1 VLDEEIAGW
10 QELFLAFHARF
21 APLFY
26 RAEVRERSL
35 AYLQALLDRVE
46 RKNGWQLAEAMG
58 DADPDGAQR
67 LLYAAVWD
75 ADAVR
80 DELQRFVAEAFG
92 RPDGILVVD
101 ESGVPKKGEKS
112 VGVKKQY
119 CGALGK
125 VENCQVGVFLTY
137 TSSLGHAFLDRRL
150 FLPEEWANDSERRR
164 EAKVPEAVTFA
175 TKPQLAQAM
184 LTHAF
189 ALGIPAAW
197 VTGDEGYGGVP
208 ALRTSLE
215 QRPCAY
221 VLAVRSNEPLTV
233 PHGRAA
239 GVGAPKPR
247 LVGLLETAAGTA
259 AKLLTDAWERH
270 SAGAGSKGE
279 RWYDWALRPLAEQAP
294 AGWRKWLLVRRR
306 LDDGELAY
314 YRVFA
319 PEDTALATL
328 VHVAGSR
335 WTIEQCLEEAKGEA
349 GLDQYEVRHWHSW
362 HRQITLSLLAHAF
375 LAWLRLRA
383 HTDDLSTGGGGENQR
398 QYARPGRRPP
408 RAGGGQRA
416 GSAPP
421 LGAGPAVAP
430 AQPPTPPQLVTLAT
444 TSPSPCP
451 ALPLPTPPTPPT
463 PLTSPSLIC
472 GCSTRPIRR

>member
-1 VLDEEIAGW
+1 MVMEEEIAGW

-21 APLFY
+21 APFFY

-35 AYLQALLDRVE
+35 VYLQALLDRVE

-58 DADPDGAQR
+58 EADPNGAQR

-101 ESGVPKKGEKS
+101 ESGVVKKGEKS

-119 CGALGK
+119 CGAVGK
-125 VENCQVGVFLTY
+125 VENCQVGVYLTY
-137 TSSLGHAFLDRRL
+137 ASALGHAFLDRRL
-150 FLPEEWANDSERRR
+150 FLPEEWTTDAARRR
-164 EAKVPEAVTFA
+164 EAKVPDAVTFA
-175 TKPQLAQAM
+175 SKPQLAQAM
-184 LTHAF
+184 LEHAF

-197 VTGDEGYGGVP
+197 ATGDEGYGSAP

-233 PHGRAA
+233 PPP
-239 GVGAPKPR
+239 VPKRR
-247 LVGLLETAAGTA
+247 LIGLLETAASATA
-259 AKLLTDAWERH
+259 RCKPEVWQRH

-279 RWYDWALRPLAEQAP
+279 RWYDWAWLPLAETVP
-294 AGWRKWLLVRRR
+294 TGWRKWLLVRRS

-314 YRVFA
+314 FRVFA
-319 PEDTALATL
+319 PADTTLEDV

-375 LAWLRLRA
+375 LAWLRLRMQTPDFPYRIA
-383 HTDDLSTGGGGENQR
+383 SGGENQR
-398 QYARPGRRPP
+398 HHASPGRRGRPVGRGE
-408 RAGGGQRA
+408 RAGGP
-416 GSAPP
+416 SP
-421 LGAGPAVAP
+421 LGAGLALAP
-430 AQPPTPPQLVTLAT
+430 AATPAPPQLVALA
-444 TSPSPCP
+444 SPPPSPRP
-451 ALPLPTPPTPPT
+451 RLPLPPSPAPRPP
-463 PLTSPSLIC
+463 LSAPSLI
-472 GCSTRPIRR
+472 

>member
-150 FLPEEWANDSERRR
+150 FLPEEGTKDAARCR

-184 LTHAF
+184 LAHAF

-197 VTGDEGYGGVP
+197 VTGDEIYGSAP
-208 ALRTSLE
+208 ALRASLE
-215 QRPCAY
+215 QGAPQGPCAY

-233 PHGRAA
+233 PPR
-239 GVGAPKPR
+239 APKPR
-247 LVGLLETAAGTA
+247 LIGLLETAASAT
-259 AKLLTDAWERH
+259 AKLKPEAWERH

-279 RWYDWALRPLAEQAP
+279 RWYDWAWLPLAETTP
-294 AGWRKWLLVRRR
+294 AGWRKWLLVRRSV
-306 LDDGELAY
+306 DDGELAS

-319 PEDTALATL
+319 PEHTPLEEL
-328 VHVAGSR
+328 VRVAGSR

-375 LAWLRLRA
+375 LAWLRQRA
-383 HTDDLSTGGGGENQR
+383 QGHDLAIGIGGGNQR
-398 QYARPGRRPP
+398 QYASLGHHRRRLGPSERARGAPTPG
-408 RAGGGQRA
+408 AGLA
-416 GSAPP
+416 LAPAPP
-421 LGAGPAVAP
+421 QA
-430 AQPPTPPQLVTLAT
+430 PPQLVALASPPPST
-444 TSPSPCP
+444 RSRVPLPPSPAP
-451 ALPLPTPPTPPT
+451 RP
-463 PLTSPSLIC
+463 PLTPPSLI
-472 GCSTRPIRR
+472 

>member
-1 VLDEEIAGW
+1 MEDEIAGW
-10 QELFLAFHARF
+10 QGLFLAFHARF
-21 APLFY
+21 APYFY
-26 RAEVRERSL
+26 RAEVRERSR

-58 DADPDGAQR
+58 EADPNGAQR

-80 DELQRFVAEAFG
+80 DELQRFVADAFG
-92 RPDGILVVD
+92 EPDGILVVD
-101 ESGVPKKGEKS
+101 ESGVAKKGEKS
-112 VGVKKQY
+112 VGVKQQY

-137 TSSLGHAFLDRRL
+137 ASSLGHAFLDRRL
-150 FLPEEWANDSERRR
+150 FLPEEWAKDAARRR

-184 LTHAF
+184 LAHAF
-189 ALGIPAAW
+189 AQGVPAAW
-197 VTGDEGYGGVP
+197 VTGDEGYGSIP

-221 VLAVRSNEPLTV
+221 VLAVRRNEPLTV
-233 PHGRAA
+233 PPP
-239 GVGAPKPR
+239 VPKPR
-247 LVGLLETAAGTA
+247 LVGLLETAASAT
-259 AKLLTDAWERH
+259 AKLPPDAWQRH

-279 RWYDWALRPLAEQAP
+279 RWYDWAWLPLAERA
-294 AGWRKWLLVRRR
+294 ATGWRKWLLVRRS
-306 LDDGELAY
+306 LDDGALAY

-319 PEDTALATL
+319 PQDTTLERL

-375 LAWLRLRA
+375 LAWLRLRGQG
-383 HTDDLSTGGGGENQR
+383 HDLAIGSGGENQHRFASSNR
-398 QYARPGRRPP
+398 QPRRTGGSE
-408 RAGGGQRA
+408 RAGG
-416 GSAPP
+416 APP
-421 LGAGPAVAP
+421 LGAGLAMAPAPPPAPVQLVAVAT
-430 AQPPTPPQLVTLAT
+430 TPPGPRQ
-444 TSPSPCP
+444 S
-451 ALPLPTPPTPPT
+451 LPLPA
-463 PLTSPSLIC
+463 PLPSLTAPSLI
-472 GCSTRPIRR
+472 

>member
-1 VLDEEIAGW
+1 MVMEEEIAGW
-10 QELFLAFHARF
+10 PELFLAFHARF
-21 APLFY
+21 APYFY
-26 RAEVRERSL
+26 RAEVRERSR

-58 DADPDGAQR
+58 EADPNGAQR

-92 RPDGILVVD
+92 QPAGILVVD
-101 ESGVPKKGEKS
+101 ESGVVKKGEKS
-112 VGVKKQY
+112 VGVAKQY
-119 CGALGK
+119 CGAVGK
-125 VENCQVGVFLTY
+125 VEQCQVGVYLTY
-137 TSSLGHAFLDRRL
+137 ASALGHAFLDRRL
-150 FLPEEWANDSERRR
+150 FLPEEWTTDAARCR

-184 LTHAF
+184 LAHAF
-189 ALGIPAAW
+189 VLGIPAAW
-197 VTGDEGYGGVP
+197 VTGDEIYGSAP

-233 PHGRAA
+233 PPP
-239 GVGAPKPR
+239 VPKPR
-247 LVGLLETAAGTA
+247 LVGLLETAASA
-259 AKLLTDAWERH
+259 VAKVKPEVWERH

-279 RWYDWALRPLAEQAP
+279 RWYDWAWLPLAEAAP
-294 AGWRKWLLVRRR
+294 TGWRKWLLVRRS
-306 LDDGELAY
+306 LDDSELAY

-319 PEDTALATL
+319 PEGTSLETL

-375 LAWLRLRA
+375 LAWLRLRTQT
-383 HTDDLSTGGGGENQR
+383 HDFTFRIGSGGENQR
-398 QYARPGRRPP
+398 RPARPARQRLGIGRGE
-408 RAGGGQRA
+408 RAGGP
-416 GSAPP
+416 PP
-421 LGAGPAVAP
+421 LGLGPTLAP
-430 AQPPTPPQLVTLAT
+430 PSSPAPPQLVSLAT
-444 TSPSPCP
+444 PPPSTRPR
-451 ALPLPTPPTPPT
+451 LPLPPPTAPVRLIT
-463 PLTSPSLIC
+463 APSLI
-472 GCSTRPIRR
+472 

>member
-1 VLDEEIAGW
+1 MEEEIAGW
-10 QELFLAFHARF
+10 PELFLAFHARF
-21 APLFY
+21 APYFY
-26 RAEVRERSL
+26 RAEVRERSR

-58 DADPDGAQR
+58 EADPNGAQR

-80 DELQRFVAEAFG
+80 DALQRFVADTFG
-92 RPDGILVVD
+92 QPDGILVVD
-101 ESGVPKKGEKS
+101 ESGVPKKGTKS
-112 VGVKKQY
+112 VGVAKQY

-125 VENCQVGVFLTY
+125 VENCQVGVYLTY
-137 TSSLGHAFLDRRL
+137 ASALGHTFLDRRL
-150 FLPEEWANDSERRR
+150 FLPEEWTKEAARCR
-164 EAKVPEAVTFA
+164 EAKVPESVTFA
-175 TKPQLAQAM
+175 SKPQLAQAM
-184 LTHAF
+184 LAHAF

-197 VTGDEGYGGVP
+197 VTGDEGYGSAP

-233 PHGRAA
+233 PPP
-239 GVGAPKPR
+239 VPKPR
-247 LVGLLETAAGTA
+247 LIGLLETAASAT
-259 AKLLTDAWERH
+259 AKLQPEAWERQ

-279 RWYDWALRPLAEQAP
+279 RWYDWAWLPLAETTP
-294 AGWRKWLLVRRR
+294 AGWRQWLLVRRS

-319 PEDTALATL
+319 PADTTLEDV

-375 LAWLRLRA
+375 LAWLRQRA
-383 HTDDLSTGGGGENQR
+383 QGDDFPTGVGGENQR
-398 QYARPGRRPP
+398 RHASPGPRPGH
-408 RAGGGQRA
+408 AGDRQRA
-416 GSAPP
+416 GSASP
-421 LGAGPAVAP
+421 LGAGLALALASSPAP
-430 AQPPTPPQLVTLAT
+430 AQLVVLAPPPS
-444 TSPSPCP
+444 SPRSR
-451 ALPLPTPPTPPT
+451 LPLPSAPT
-463 PLTSPSLIC
+463 PLAL
-472 GCSTRPIRR
+472 

>member
-1 VLDEEIAGW
+1 MEGEIAEW
-10 QELFLAFHARF
+10 RELFLTFHARF
-21 APLFY
+21 APYFY
-26 RAEVRERSL
+26 RVEVRERSL
-35 AYLQALLDRVE
+35 VYLQALLDRVE

-58 DADPDGAQR
+58 DADPNGAQR

-92 RPDGILVVD
+92 QPDGILVVD
-101 ESGVPKKGEKS
+101 ESGVVKKGDKS
-112 VGVKKQY
+112 VGVAKQY
-119 CGALGK
+119 CGAVGK
-125 VENCQVGVFLTY
+125 LENCQVGVYLTY
-137 TSSLGHAFLDRRL
+137 ASALGHAFLDRRL
-150 FLPEEWANDSERRR
+150 FLPEEWTKDAPRCR

-184 LTHAF
+184 LDHAF

-197 VTGDEGYGGVP
+197 VTGDEGYGSAP

-215 QRPCAY
+215 RRPCAY

-233 PHGRAA
+233 PPR
-239 GVGAPKPR
+239 APKPR
-247 LVGLLETAAGTA
+247 LIGLLETAASA
-259 AKLLTDAWERH
+259 VAKLKADAWERH

-279 RWYDWALRPLAEQAP
+279 RWYDWAWLPLAETTP
-294 AGWRKWLLVRRR
+294 AGWRKWLLVRRS

-319 PEDTALATL
+319 PESTPLETL
-328 VHVAGSR
+328 VRVAGSR

-375 LAWLRLRA
+375 LAWLRLRMQT
-383 HTDDLSTGGGGENQR
+383 HDFPPSISSGGENR
-398 QYARPGRRPP
+398 RRHARPARQRLGTGRGE
-408 RAGGGQRA
+408 RAGGPA
-416 GSAPP
+416 P
-421 LGAGPAVAP
+421 LGAGLALAP
-430 AQPPTPPQLVTLAT
+430 ASSPASAQLVPLA
-444 TSPSPCP
+444 SPPP
-451 ALPLPTPPTPPT
+451 GPRQRLPLPSAPAPPP
-463 PLTSPSLIC
+463 PLTAPSLI
-472 GCSTRPIRR
+472 

>member
-1 VLDEEIAGW
+1 MLEEEIAGW
-10 QELFLAFHARF
+10 QGQFLAFHARF
-21 APLFY
+21 ASYFY

-35 AYLQALLDRVE
+35 VYLQALLDRVE

-58 DADPDGAQR
+58 EADPDGAQR

-92 RPDGILVVD
+92 QPDGILVVD

-150 FLPEEWANDSERRR
+150 FLPEEWAQDAARRR
-164 EAKVPEAVTFA
+164 EAKVPETVAFA

-197 VTGDEGYGGVP
+197 VSGDEGYGSSA

-221 VLAVRSNEPLTV
+221 VLAVRSNEPLTIPPPV
-233 PHGRAA
+233 
-239 GVGAPKPR
+239 PKPR
-247 LVGLLETAAGTA
+247 LVGLLATAASAA
-259 AKLLTDAWERH
+259 AKLPTDAWARH

-279 RWYDWALRPLAEQAP
+279 RWYDWAWLPLAEQAP
-294 AGWRKWLLVRRR
+294 AGWRTWLLVRRR
-306 LDDGELAY
+306 LADGALAY
-314 YRVFA
+314 YRAFA
-319 PEDTALATL
+319 PADTALEAL
-328 VHVAGSR
+328 VRVAGER

-362 HRQITLSLLAHAF
+362 HRQSTLSLLAHAF
-375 LAWLRLRA
+375 LAWLRLRTQTHDPA
-383 HTDDLSTGGGGENQR
+383 IDSGGENQR
-398 QYARPGRRPP
+398 RFANSTRRTGHVG
-408 RAGGGQRA
+408 AGQRA

-421 LGAGPAVAP
+421 PGAGLAVAP
-430 AQPPTPPQLVTLAT
+430 AFPPASAQLVTLAAT
-444 TSPSPCP
+444 PPGPRPRLPLSPSPP
-451 ALPLPTPPTPPT
+451 PL
-463 PLTSPSLIC
+463 SPSPLF
-472 GCSTRPIRR
+472 P